1 MELKYLSLITEPM
14 YLDDLS
20 PAQVLDI
27 QNGLAAA
34 NYTVGTIDGRLG
46 PRTRNAWAEFKAD
59 YYYGSPNVIEPGSV
73 DALKALA
80 SLNGVPG
87 TGAAPA
93 PDATPA
99 PAPAA
104 TTGSSAAPDSKQATI
119 NSIVAACSARGFS
132 KPQIAYVLAT
142 TQWETAGTFK
152 PVREGLS
159 RSDDWRRLN
168 LRYYPYYGR
177 GYVQIT
183 WNYNYEK
190 FGKRLGIDLLGQPDL
205 ALLHEYAL
213 PILVDGFEYGLF
225 TGRKISDY
233 INAGKTDFVGA
244 RRCING
250 TDRASEIAAL
260 AQKFLAQL

>member
-1 MELKYLSLITEPM
+1 MELKSLSLITEPM

-20 PAQVLDI
+20 PEQVLDL
-27 QNGLAAA
+27 QTALAAVH
-34 NYTVGTIDGRLG
+34 YSVGTLDGQFG
-46 PRTRNAWAEFKAD
+46 PRTSNAWAEFKAD
-59 YYYGSPNVIEPGSV
+59 YYYGSPKVIEPGSV

-80 SLNGVPG
+80 ALNGAPS
-87 TGAAPA
+87 TGQAAA
-93 PDATPA
+93 A

-104 TTGSSAAPDSKQATI
+104 VPAPAAAPGTAAPGSKQATI
-119 NSIVAACSARGFS
+119 DAIVAACTARHFS
-132 KPQIAYVLAT
+132 KQQIAYVLAT
-142 TQWETAGTFK
+142 TQWESAGTFK

-159 RSDDWRRLN
+159 RSDDWRRQN

-183 WNYNYEK
+183 WDYNYKK
-190 FGKRLGIDLLGQPDL
+190 FGARLGIDLLNQPDL
-205 ALLHEYAL
+205 ALQHEYAL
-213 PILVDGFEYGLF
+213 PILLDGFEYGLF
-225 TGRKISDY
+225 TGRKIADY
-233 INAGKTDFVGA
+233 INANGTDFPGA